1 MTSGP
6 LCLEKVTLDPS
17 QLFEVT
23 ALNEVEGE
31 EDAEAK
37 TASVFGKVNCLRPQD
52 SRQYLY
58 CLTPRPEVK
67 ANHRLM
73 KGVTNIGK
81 LFNVY
86 TFQYLKRMVYLVS
99 YHFFKRIWPRTQK
112 KEKRLANLS
121 ISLFR

>member
-81 LFNVY
+81 LFN
-86 TFQYLKRMVYLVS
+86 TIDQGKRKLTS
-99 YHFFKRIWPRTQK
+99 KSKIKNKIATRK
-112 KEKRLANLS
+112 K
-121 ISLFR
+121 

>member
-1 MTSGP
+1 MSQSDEVFLEAQVQNVTSGP

-23 ALNEVEGE
+23 ALNEVEVAE
-31 EDAEAK
+31 EK
-37 TASVFGKVNCLRPQD
+37 RSVFGKVNCLRPQD

-58 CLTPRPEVK
+58 CLTPRPEVR

-81 LFNVY
+81 ICTVCPF
-86 TFQYLKRMVYLVS
+86 
-99 YHFFKRIWPRTQK
+99 
-112 KEKRLANLS
+112 LS
-121 ISLFR
+121 TV